1 MKRQVYYPPCRHL
14 DPNNRDA
21 AGHFF
26 CEHRWRYVIAKAT
39 VYTKMIWK
47 GNGNHP
53 VPSGFDVSR
62 CASDCWHCRGTTR
75 RATF

>member
-1 MKRQVYYPPCRHL
+1 MNRQVYYPPCRHL

-26 CEHRWRYVIAKAT
+26 CELRCRYVVPSAS
-39 VYTKMIWK
+39 VYVRSCYRR
-47 GNGNHP
+47 GNG
-53 VPSGFDVSR
+53 FDETR
-62 CASDCWHCRGTTR
+62 CAPDCWHCRGTTR